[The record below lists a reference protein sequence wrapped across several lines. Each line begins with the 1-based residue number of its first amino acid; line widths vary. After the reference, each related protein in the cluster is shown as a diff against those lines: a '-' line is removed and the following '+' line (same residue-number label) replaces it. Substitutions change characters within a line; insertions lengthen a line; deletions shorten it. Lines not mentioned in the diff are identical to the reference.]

1 MHARIHCQI
10 NVYVVLGLYVY
21 VVVYIHIYVVPCDVY
36 VNFNDAYVTPLDC
49 IRCHM
54 HPCIHCQLD
63 VYVVMRSHVYVF
75 IYTHIYVVMFNV
87 YAMTSTST
95 LYN

>member
-36 VNFNDAYVTPLDC
+36 VNFNDAYVTPL
-49 IRCHM
+49 H
-54 HPCIHCQLD
+54 Q
-63 VYVVMRSHVYVF
+63 
-75 IYTHIYVVMFNV
+75 
-87 YAMTSTST
+87 
-95 LYN
+95 